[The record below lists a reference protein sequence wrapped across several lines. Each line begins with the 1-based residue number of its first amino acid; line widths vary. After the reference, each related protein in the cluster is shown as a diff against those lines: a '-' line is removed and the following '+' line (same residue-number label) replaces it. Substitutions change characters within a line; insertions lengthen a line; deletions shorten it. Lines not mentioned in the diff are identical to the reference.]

1 MNAVWSVIIRL
12 YGEHGASQTWLGMI
26 RYDVKNKLAIIRVTN
41 AASDMVRTAL
51 ATVTKISDRP
61 ASIHVVAVSGTIKA
75 LEKRF
80 KPHFG

>member
-1 MNAVWSVIIRL
+1 MWAVITRL
-12 YGEHGASQTWLGMI
+12 YGENGASQTWLGMI
-26 RYDVKNKLAIIRVTN
+26 KYDMENKSAIIRVTN

-75 LEKRF
+75 LEKRI